1 VLNPNF
7 IQLPM
12 AIETARRMD
21 PGELLAGPGG
31 AAYEEAVGRLVE
43 LCRVAAAVGNAELV
57 KVARLAERVLGMS
70 AGG

>member
-1 VLNPNF
+1 
-7 IQLPM
+7 
-12 AIETARRMD
+12 
-21 PGELLAGPGG
+21 LLAGPGG